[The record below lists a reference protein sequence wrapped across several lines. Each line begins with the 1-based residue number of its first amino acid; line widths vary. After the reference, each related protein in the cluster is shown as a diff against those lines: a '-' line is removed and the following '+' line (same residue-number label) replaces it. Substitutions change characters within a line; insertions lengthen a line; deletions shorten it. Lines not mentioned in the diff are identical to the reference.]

1 MIQVTI
7 KGLNKLPGA
16 LKKEREREGKAL
28 NTAIRVAAFARMKE
42 LKAALRRGRGIF
54 EPLSYIARTFNSKA
68 WGRLAPNKPLAKMA
82 SAVVYDKVKNDPI
95 EIAVGFTG
103 PKVSKKWKYI
113 AKVQQEGFTRPVP
126 GYLREAMIRR
136 AGLLPKNR
144 AARKYLFIRKS
155 TTQFTT
161 PPRPIIEP
169 FWRSKKEKT
178 RREVIENFRRKMR
191 GERI

>member
-1 MIQVTI
+1 MIQVVV
-7 KGLNKLPGA
+7 KGLDRLPAA

-28 NTAIRVAAFARMKE
+28 NTAIRVAGFARMKE
-42 LKAALRRGRGIF
+42 LKEALRRGKGIF

-82 SAVVYDKVKNDPI
+82 SAVVYHKIKDDPI
-95 EIAVGFTG
+95 EIALGFTG
-103 PKVSKKWKYI
+103 PKVSKRWKYI
-113 AKVQQEGFTRPVP
+113 AEVQQEGFTRPVAS
-126 GYLREAMIRR
+126 YLRQAMVRR
-136 AGLLPKNR
+136 AGLLPKKSI
-144 AARKYLFIRKS
+144 ARKYLFIRKS

-178 RREVIENFRRKMR
+178 RREVIENFRRKLR